1 MPRPRIRRTA
11 AGAAALV
18 GGLALALVA
27 VTPASA
33 HVRVDG
39 DVEQG
44 GYGVLTFRVPTESDT
59 ASTTGLTIT
68 FPSDTPI
75 VSVSTQPKPGWTATV
90 ERAELDEPVESHG
103 AEITDYVARVTW
115 TADAGTGIRPG
126 EFDTFAVSAGP
137 MPEVDELALPAT
149 QSYDDGSVVDW
160 DQLPADGAE
169 PERPAPAI
177 ALAAAAGGASGA
189 DADADP
195 AADTEGTTADV
206 AAPTASTADTGTALG
221 LGIAGLAAGVLAL
234 IVAVAA
240 LVRRPGARA

>member
-1 MPRPRIRRTA
+1 MPLPRIRRAA

-18 GGLALALVA
+18 GGLALALA
-27 VTPASA
+27 ATTPASA

-137 MPEVDELALPAT
+137 MPELDELALPAT
-149 QSYDDGSVVDW
+149 QSYDDGSVVNW
-160 DQLPADGAE
+160 DQLSADGTE
-169 PERPAPAI
+169 PDHPAPAI
-177 ALAAAAGGASGA
+177 ALAAAADGAGA
-189 DADADP
+189 GADADP

-206 AAPTASTADTGTALG
+206 AAPTATTADTGAALG
-221 LGIAGLAAGVLAL
+221 LGTAGLVAGVLAL

-240 LVRRPGARA
+240 LVRRPAARS